1 MITRVSS
8 PKQHLPKDMQHSVRG
23 LIFVQL
29 SKLTV
34 VGHAQGV
41 LHKVIGFTNELHV
54 SIFNAVMDHLDKMA
68 GTVLS
73 YPVTAGI
80 ALWFGANGLEQKWNN
95 IE

>member
-1 MITRVSS
+1 MHKRFNA
-8 PKQHLPKDMQHSVRG
+8 KL
-23 LIFVQL
+23 VQL

-68 GTVLS
+68 GTVLPD
-73 YPVTAGI
+73 PVTAGI
-80 ALWFGANGLEQKWNN
+80 AL
-95 IE
+95 